1 MFLMF
6 IGHSTDEKQ
15 NKLRLKAGHKPVM
28 TYETKS
34 AKYSYDPLF
43 NDIIEDWKDEPH
55 HRFGYRPD
63 SAKYNYLV
71 NYVTMGCMIQK
82 MFGKDATIR
91 SHKKQFKDI
100 VNALC

>member
-15 NKLRLKAGHKPVM
+15 TELRLKAGHKPVM
-28 TYETKS
+28 VYETKS

-55 HRFGYRPD
+55 NRFGYRPD
-63 SAKYNYLV
+63 SKKYDYLV
-71 NYVTMGCMIQK
+71 RYVTLGSMIQRI
-82 MFGKDATIR
+82 FGPEATIR
-91 SHKKQFKDI
+91 THKKHLKDI
-100 VNALC
+100 VNALY

>member
-6 IGHSTDEKQ
+6 IGHCNNEKQ
-15 NKLRLKAGHKPVM
+15 NELRIKAGHKPVM

-43 NDIIEDWKDEPH
+43 NDIIEDWKDKPH

-63 SAKYNYLV
+63 SQKYNYLV
-71 NYVTMGCMIQK
+71 KYITLGSIIQR
-82 MFGKDATIR
+82 MFGPEATIR
-91 SHKKQFKDI
+91 THKKHFKDI
-100 VNALC
+100 VDALR